1 MNETELHLAELEARI
16 TMLETKTDNMNI
28 AGIATTKDGIAL
40 VHEMAELGTK
50 IDALETR
57 AIRRLEIVEEAVFS
71 KPAPEPEPETVSKAE
86 WDAAQEQIKYLV
98 NTIYEIHEALDT
110 YARTLPGP
118 SVGGARLIAQMCK
131 KAEDRQLEFEAEQGN

>member
-1 MNETELHLAELEARI
+1 MNSQTHIQTMLESLEARI
-16 TMLETKTDNMNI
+16 TALEYADK
-28 AGIATTKDGIAL
+28 ATESTFGHYK
-40 VHEMAELGTK
+40 K
-50 IDALETR
+50 RIDALETR
-57 AIRRLEIVEEAVFS
+57 AIRRLEMVEEAVFS
-71 KPAPEPEPETVSKAE
+71 KPAPEVETVSKAE

-98 NTIYEIHEALDT
+98 NTIYDIHGALDT

>member
-1 MNETELHLAELEARI
+1 MNETPNFLKFNHLIDAIACADDESAARRATYNALIEAQ
-16 TMLETKTDNMNI
+16 TMFAFLN
-28 AGIATTKDGIAL
+28 
-40 VHEMAELGTK
+40 TK

-57 AIRRLEIVEEAVFS
+57 AIRRLEMVEEAVFS

-98 NTIYEIHEALDT
+98 NTIYDIHGALDT
-110 YARTLPGP
+110 YVYTLPGGTT
-118 SVGGARLIAQMCK
+118 GGARLIAEMCQ